1 MAIQAPFPVDPKL
14 TAVAV
19 GYRNQA
25 YIADQVLPRA
35 VVPSRLFKWW
45 EYPIDE
51 SFSTGDTKV
60 GRTGRPNEIEFRAQ
74 EREGSVDDH
83 GLEDPIP
90 QEDIDTGGTMNY
102 DPRTHATERLTDY
115 IALGREIRAARL
127 LFNPATYPVGNKI
140 QLATPADRW
149 DDYENSNPV
158 DDILESLDACL
169 VRPNIGVLGQKVW
182 SKLRRHPK
190 VAKAIHGNS
199 GDEAVATRRAVADL
213 LELEEIIVGQSRLNT
228 ARKGQPAALSRVW
241 GNHAAFIYRN
251 RNFSFRSPDLTFAA
265 TAQWGDKVAGS
276 RPDPDIG
283 LRGGERVR
291 TGESVRELVIAAY
304 AGYLIED
311 AVS

>member
-35 VVPSRLFKWW
+35 TVPSRLFKWW
-45 EYPIDE
+45 EYPVDE
-51 SFSTGDTKV
+51 SFNVTDTKV
-60 GRTGRPNEIEFRAQ
+60 GRTGRTNEIEFRAE
-74 EREGSVDDH
+74 ERDGSVDDF

-90 QEDIDTGGTMNY
+90 QEDIDIGATVGY

-115 IALGREIRAARL
+115 IALGREVRAARL
-127 LFNPATYPVGNKI
+127 LFNPAVYPAGNKI
-140 QLATPADRW
+140 QLATAADRW
-149 DDYENSNPV
+149 DDPTSDPV
-158 DDILESLDACL
+158 DDVLTGLDNCL

-182 SKLRRHPK
+182 SKLRRHPRI
-190 VAKAIHGNS
+190 AKAINANS

-213 LELEEIIVGQSRLNT
+213 LELEDIIVGQSRLNT
-228 ARKGQPAALSRVW
+228 ARKGQPAALSQVW
-241 GNHAAFIYRN
+241 GNHASFIYRN
-251 RNFSFRSPDLTFAA
+251 RNFSFRAPDFTFAA

-291 TGESVRELVIAAY
+291 TGESVRELVIAGY
-304 AGYLIED
+304 AGYLIQD

>member
-1 MAIQAPFPVDPKL
+1 MAIQAPFPIDPKL

-35 VVPSRLFKWW
+35 TVPSRLFKWW
-45 EYPIDE
+45 EYPVDE
-51 SFSTGDTKV
+51 SFSTTDTKV
-60 GRTGRPNEIEFRAQ
+60 GRTGRTNEIEFRAE
-74 EREGSVDDH
+74 ERDGSVDDY

-90 QEDIDTGGTMNY
+90 QEDIDIGATVGY
-102 DPRTHATERLTDY
+102 DPRTHATERLADY
-115 IALGREIRAARL
+115 IALGREVRAARL
-127 LFNPATYPVGNKI
+127 LFNPAVYPVGNKI
-140 QLATPADRW
+140 QLATAADRW
-149 DDYENSNPV
+149 DDPTSDPV
-158 DDILESLDACL
+158 DDILTGLDACL

-190 VAKAIHGNS
+190 IAKAINANS

-213 LELEEIIVGQSRLNT
+213 LELEDIIVGQSRLNT
-228 ARKGQPAALSRVW
+228 ARKGQPAALSQVW
-241 GNHAAFIYRN
+241 GNHASFIHRN
-251 RNFSFRSPDLTFAA
+251 RNFSFRAPDLTFAA

-276 RPDPDIG
+276 RPDADIG

-291 TGESVRELVIAAY
+291 TGESVRELVIAGY
-304 AGYLIED
+304 AGYLIQD

>member
-1 MAIQAPFPVDPKL
+1 MAIQQPFPVDPKL

-19 GYRNQA
+19 GYRNA
-25 YIADQVLPRA
+25 DYIADQVIPRA
-35 VVPSRLFKWW
+35 IVPGRTYKWW
-45 EYPIDE
+45 EYPVDE

-60 GRTGRPNEIEFRAQ
+60 GRTGRVNEIEFRAAD
-74 EREGSVDDH
+74 REGGVDDY

-90 QEDIDTGGTMNY
+90 QEDINTGATIGY
-102 DPRTHATERLTDY
+102 DPRTHATERLADY
-115 IALGREIRAARL
+115 IALGRELRAAKL
-127 LFNPATYPVGNKI
+127 LFSAATYVAGQKI
-140 QLATPADRW
+140 QLATAADRW
-149 DDYENSNPV
+149 DDPTSDPV
-158 DDILESLDACL
+158 DDILTGLDACL
-169 VRPNIGVLGQKVW
+169 VRPNIAVMGHKVW

-190 VAKAIHGNS
+190 IAKAINANS

-213 LELEEIIVGQSRLNT
+213 LEVQDIVVGQSRLNT

-241 GNHAAFIYRN
+241 GNHCALIYRN
-251 RNFSFRSPDLTFAA
+251 PTFSFRAPDLTFAA

-291 TGESVRELVIAAY
+291 TGESVREIVIAAY
-304 AGYLIED
+304 AGYFIEN